1 LTAPADREALERR
14 VRTLAEAGDKARAA
28 TELLRGYGDD
38 ILRFLLARMRD
49 PDAASEVFSQFTE
62 NLWKGI
68 GGFRWQS
75 SARVWVY
82 TLASH
87 AASRYVRQARKRR
100 AHHVP
105 LSEAGPLSAIENK
118 IRTATLTAAR
128 TESRDRIARLRE
140 TLSPDDQ
147 TLLVLRVNRK
157 LDWKEI
163 AQVMA
168 GEALA
173 DAERDKGAARL
184 RKRYQLVKERLRQMA
199 AEQGLFRTTRTQ

>member
-1 LTAPADREALERR
+1 LAATADREALERR
-14 VRTLAEAGDKARAA
+14 IRTFAEAGDKERAA
-28 TELLRGYGDD
+28 IELLRGYGND
-38 ILRFLLARMRD
+38 ILRFLMARLRD

-87 AASRYVRQARKRR
+87 AASRYIHDARRRR

-105 LSEAGPLSAIENK
+105 LSDAGPLSAIGNK
-118 IRTATLTAAR
+118 IRTATLAEAR
-128 TESRDRIARLRE
+128 TESRDGIARLRDA
-140 TLSPDDQ
+140 LPPDDQ
-147 TLLVLRVNRK
+147 TLLVLRVDRR

-163 AQVMA
+163 AHVMA

-173 DAERDKGAARL
+173 DAQRDKEAARL
-184 RKRYQLVKERLRQMA
+184 RKRYQHLKDKLRQMA
-199 AEQGLFRTTRTQ
+199 EEQGLLSTTRPR